1 MRTEMGSFPAIL
13 QSEWTKIRS
22 VRSTVWTLLL
32 AFVVTVGLGALISL
46 LTKNNFADFTKNQ
59 TTPFDATTTSLAG
72 IGLGEIAMIVFGVLA
87 VGNEYSSGMIRVSL
101 AAVPQRGTLLTAKS
115 AVIGALALVVSLVTA
130 FVTFFLGQ
138 ALLGDHHTTLGAPN
152 VLRAVFGAAVYLTML
167 CLFSAG
173 VTAMLHNQTLALGVL
188 VPFFFLLSPIL
199 SAVPK
204 VKNVAHYFPDFAGR
218 QMLTVFPTP
227 SDPYGWLAGFFICGA
242 WTLAALLGGAAVLK
256 RRDA

>member
-1 MRTEMGSFPAIL
+1 MASFPAIL
-13 QSEWTKIRS
+13 RSEWTKIRT

-32 AFVVTVGLGALISL
+32 VFVVTAALGALLSL
-46 LTKNNFADFTKNQ
+46 LTKNNFADFRKGVG
-59 TTPFDATTTSLAG
+59 TPFDATATSFSG
-72 IGLGEIAMIVFGVLA
+72 IVLGEIAMIVFGVLA

-101 AAVPQRGTLLTAKS
+101 AAVPQRGTLLTGKMV
-115 AVIGALALVVSLVTA
+115 VIGVLALMISLLTA
-130 FVTFFLGQ
+130 FITFFLGQ
-138 ALLGDHHTTLGAPN
+138 ALLGNHHTTIGAPH
-152 VLRAVFGAAVYLTML
+152 VLRAVFGAAVYLTLL

-218 QMLTVFPTP
+218 QMLTVFPT
-227 SDPYGWLAGFFICGA
+227 SDTPYGWVAGFAICGG

-256 RRDA
+256 TRDA